1 MLLIQDDQSVQ
12 DNTPVK
18 SALRVFCAHFDP
30 LQIIPMMVLLTAG
43 ILFIYGIGQQAGGF
57 YATLWQRHIFYLIAG
72 LALWFFFT
80 FLDYRRL
87 YLFELVLYPVSLL
100 LLVYV
105 LFFGVRYYGASRWID
120 LFGIS
125 VQPSEIA
132 KFTCILVFAKIL
144 SMKQFPVNS
153 WKTLL
158 FLAVLAG
165 IPAFLIFRQPNL
177 SMTLTL
183 CFCCFAIVFAAGLKW
198 KYMLIGILVVSVML
212 PVGYSMLRPYHK
224 ERIKVFLNPQHDPLN
239 KGWNQL
245 QSELAVGSGGLTG
258 KGFMQGTQN
267 QFGYLPQTVAN
278 SDFIFSI
285 IAEETG
291 FVGSIFL
298 LLMYATLLI
307 SIFRTALNAPDEF
320 GQYLCIG
327 TGTVFAVHTIVN
339 IGMSIRLMPV
349 TGLPLPLVSY
359 GGTFLLASF
368 SYLGIVQS
376 VYAARG
382 RNDEDE

>member
-1 MLLIQDDQSVQ
+1 MPLIQEHKEPEIS
-12 DNTPVK
+12 PVS
-18 SALRVFCAHFDP
+18 SALRVFFSHFDP
-30 LQIIPMMVLLTAG
+30 LQFIPMICLLAIGVL
-43 ILFIYGIGQQAGGF
+43 FVYGTGQQAGGF
-57 YATLWQRHIFYLIAG
+57 YAYLWKRQLLWLSIG
-72 LALWFFFT
+72 LCLWLFFS
-80 FLDYRRL
+80 FLSYRYL
-87 YLFELVLYPVSLL
+87 YLLEILLYPLSLF

-105 LFFGVRYYGASRWID
+105 LFGGVKYYGAHRW
-120 LFGIS
+120 LEVFGVS

-132 KFTCILVFAKIL
+132 KLACVLFCAKLL
-144 SMKQFPVNS
+144 SMKQFPVNN

-158 FLAVLAG
+158 LLSVAVG
-165 IPAFLIFRQPNL
+165 VPAFLIFKQPNL
-177 SMTLTL
+177 SMALTF

-198 KYMLIGILVVSVML
+198 RYMLIGLVAFSVFL

-224 ERIKVFLNPQHDPLN
+224 ERIKVFLNPEHDPLN

-278 SDFIFSI
+278 SDFIFSV

-291 FVGSIFL
+291 FLGALFL
-298 LLMYATLLI
+298 LLMYAILLI
-307 SIFRTALNAPDEF
+307 SIFRTALNASDDF
-320 GQYLCIG
+320 GRYLCVG
-327 TGTVFAVHTIVN
+327 AGTVFAVHTIVN
-339 IGMSIRLMPV
+339 MGMSIRLMPV

-359 GGTFLLASF
+359 GGTFMLASL

-376 VYAARG
+376 VYAAR
-382 RNDEDE
+382 NQNSEE